1 MNTGTRQPKWD
12 LVEAVI
18 LLEGYLEIQQ
28 KKLPKSQIIKR
39 LSKELRDMAVKRGAV
54 IDDTYRNENG
64 ISYQLQSMD
73 SAFKG
78 RSGFIPATKLFL
90 ETVELYR
97 SDRKKYLET
106 LELAK
111 GLQNGQQISKQEEYN
126 NADSKIQ
133 ASDKSEAKDSISVV
147 LEKYY
152 RYGYKYDSIREQLRF
167 RQFAEAE
174 GIVLPEDDEELRSLI
189 LSAGTIIEGKIFC
202 KNDNMLQDLQ
212 CIISD
217 IFHSG
222 YSVIY
227 YDSLFE
233 KKQEWMQSNVITSS
247 DMLKELLIK
256 SVTGWSFSKKFM
268 TKGEKL
274 TEKEAVTNE
283 IIQVWDSH
291 QSERVNMLSKKLPY
305 IPIGNILRVISGNNL
320 FTLVSEGEYMLLD
333 RFNITEDEEDD
344 ILEYVEEACNKNG
357 FASLSD
363 VPLGDIIE
371 ENYELSQLAILNAI
385 YKKVLSGKYHL
396 NGKILTKDKSDIDA
410 VLLLKQFIKGKDDCT
425 FDEVTNKVVELTG
438 GTNRQYVFQALYD
451 EMVRVDKNRY
461 VSNNAVSFDINEIDK
476 ILASFI
482 TDHFVAIRD
491 ITTFAMFPLCGQ
503 SWNHY
508 LLESF
513 CYKYSHKYSLH
524 VIHFNDKN
532 AGIIAEKDFNKNYTE
547 MLAIEVSRKDVE
559 LNPESVGNYL
569 FDNGYLAKSKYS
581 KLGEITQRAIEL
593 RNEG

>member
-559 LNPESVGNYL
+559 LNPESVGTHL
-569 FDNGYLAKSKYS
+569 FDTGYLAKSKYS